1 MAWVPVN
8 QTLILQPMGKVH
20 GSLLRCDFTLLSWDC
35 NQNGL
40 RDQEQPDISDFGSQK
55 SADMDRSL
63 RHLIL

>member
-20 GSLLRCDFTLLSWDC
+20 GSLLCCDFTLLSWDC

-40 RDQEQPDISDFGSQK
+40 RDQEQPDISKVASG
-55 SADMDRSL
+55 DRSQL
-63 RHLIL
+63 TWTGVLGI

>member
-20 GSLLRCDFTLLSWDC
+20 GSLLRCDFTLLPWDC

-40 RDQEQPDISDFGSQK
+40 RDQEQPDISKVASGVRSQ
-55 SADMDRSL
+55 L
-63 RHLIL
+63 TWTGVLGI